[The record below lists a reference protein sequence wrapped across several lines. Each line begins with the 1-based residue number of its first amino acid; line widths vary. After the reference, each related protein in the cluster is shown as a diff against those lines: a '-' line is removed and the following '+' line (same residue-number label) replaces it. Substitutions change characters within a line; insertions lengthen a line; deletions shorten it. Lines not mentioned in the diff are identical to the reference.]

1 MHKDDVAEGD
11 DGLLGLCAQRCDDV
25 HVRLSCV
32 HINVGCELTAC
43 RTSCVYKE
51 FTIIYQA

>member
-1 MHKDDVAEGD
+1 VHKDDVAEGD